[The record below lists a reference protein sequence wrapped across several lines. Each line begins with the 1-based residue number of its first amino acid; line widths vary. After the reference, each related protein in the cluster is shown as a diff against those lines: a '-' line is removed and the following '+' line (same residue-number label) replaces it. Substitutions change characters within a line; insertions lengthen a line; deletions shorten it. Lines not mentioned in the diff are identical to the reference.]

1 MNSSVTEAVSRLFTS
16 KFEEQYKYV
25 ITLIKRKFTRV

>member
-1 MNSSVTEAVSRLFTS
+1 MNSSETEAISNLFTR
-16 KFEEQYKYV
+16 FEEQYKYA